1 MALKLGCSAK
11 RCHTLEFS
19 EYKWLRFCAN
29 QCWQQKVHRKRLNL
43 ICKKCG
49 SKVVYKKI
57 IRNYFTSSSSINVP
71 EKSDGLKKITGF
83 PCAPIFGLPSPRI
96 LAPADVSFL
105 KQLKYHQ
112 LHSNMMHATIRVF
125 V

>member
-1 MALKLGCSAK
+1 MYNIYLILNRQNGHKYLGSDTRSLNKVWKEMALKLGCSAK

-49 SKVVYKKI
+49 SKVVYKK
-57 IRNYFTSSSSINVP
+57 NN
-71 EKSDGLKKITGF
+71 
-83 PCAPIFGLPSPRI
+83 
-96 LAPADVSFL
+96 
-105 KQLKYHQ
+105 
-112 LHSNMMHATIRVF
+112 
-125 V
+125 